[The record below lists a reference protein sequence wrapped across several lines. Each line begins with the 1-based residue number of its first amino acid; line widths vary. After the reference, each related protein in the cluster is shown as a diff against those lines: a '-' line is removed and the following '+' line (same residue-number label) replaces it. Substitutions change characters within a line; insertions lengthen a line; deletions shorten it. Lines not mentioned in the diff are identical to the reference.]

1 MGIYGADCDAKT
13 KWLENKIALTADTG
27 DVMQRNGHN
36 TVTGKHVFLILGWL
50 FQKQPPATLLKK
62 SLWHRCFPMNL

>member
-13 KWLENKIALTADTG
+13 KWLESKIALTADTG

-36 TVTGKHVFLILGWL
+36 TVTGKHVFLILG
-50 FQKQPPATLLKK
+50 
-62 SLWHRCFPMNL
+62 